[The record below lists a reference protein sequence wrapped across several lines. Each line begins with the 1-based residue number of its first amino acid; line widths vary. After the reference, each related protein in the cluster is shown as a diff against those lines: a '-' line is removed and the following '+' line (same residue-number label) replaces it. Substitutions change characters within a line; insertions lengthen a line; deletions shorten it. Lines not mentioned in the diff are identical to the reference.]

1 MKSNL
6 LLNLIK
12 VEKQQDYSNV
22 HVAIETLDKAKALE
36 YLAANFKH
44 NRRTSRRAIDNY
56 ALQMRRGDWIL
67 SWDAI
72 AFNQEGEL
80 INGQHRLNG
89 LVEAN
94 TKCDFFVIRNLPHKT
109 AQYSDNG
116 KKRTQA
122 ERITIAGTPMH
133 SKSCSA
139 IKNAFTDFQGKI
151 LGQTQY
157 AHPRFDP
164 VIAQIYN
171 KHSLFFEVL
180 EDQGLVKNKT
190 TTVFALSVA
199 FKIFLELS
207 SRENFRWQQAYERS
221 VFFIQLLYYGYSD
234 DFMIDNETDLAP
246 LKLKQHLEQ
255 RKSRN
260 LSLMDI
266 KTFKIYVLSG
276 HQFMNYKVHKH
287 LRLDRQHSV
296 DPFPSVDSYE
306 ATNDL
311 HTEPLQPNLLEQ
323 TNNPEN

>member
-1 MKSNL
+1 M
-6 LLNLIK
+6 
-12 VEKQQDYSNV
+12 
-22 HVAIETLDKAKALE
+22 
-36 YLAANFKH
+36 
-44 NRRTSRRAIDNY
+44 
-56 ALQMRRGDWIL
+56 
-67 SWDAI
+67 
-72 AFNQEGEL
+72 
-80 INGQHRLNG
+80 
-89 LVEAN
+89 
-94 TKCDFFVIRNLPHKT
+94 
-109 AQYSDNG
+109 
-116 KKRTQA
+116 
-122 ERITIAGTPMH
+122 
-133 SKSCSA
+133 
-139 IKNAFTDFQGKI
+139 
-151 LGQTQY
+151 
-157 AHPRFDP
+157 
-164 VIAQIYN
+164 
-171 KHSLFFEVL
+171 
-180 EDQGLVKNKT
+180 
-190 TTVFALSVA
+190 A

-207 SRENFRWQQAYERS
+207 SRENFTWQQAYERS